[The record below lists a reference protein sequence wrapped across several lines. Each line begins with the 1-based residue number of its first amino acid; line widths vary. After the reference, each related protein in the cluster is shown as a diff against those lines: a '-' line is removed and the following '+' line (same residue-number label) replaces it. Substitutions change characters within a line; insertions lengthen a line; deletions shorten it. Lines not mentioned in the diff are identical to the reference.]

1 MIWIIR
7 KLQPLRVLSLL
18 GGLVLSVSGCQP
30 NQDPETLTISG
41 PFEFTSQ
48 DPSRTGYVYTRLQ
61 IAETLVEV
69 APDGRLLAGLAEH
82 WSVEEKGLRWV
93 FHLRPEVQFHDGQ
106 ALDAQAAVQALEIAR
121 TKPGILNTLPITQIS
136 AEGPLQ
142 LSIQLSRP
150 HQPLPAVLA
159 HFSAAI
165 LSPASYDAAGQ
176 VGWMQGT
183 GPYRLAE
190 FNPPHRILTQR
201 FEGYWGKVAQ
211 IPKVLYLTGH
221 RAESRALQVMAGQTD
236 IVYTL
241 DPASLDLLKRR
252 QDAQVHSELIPR
264 TIQIKLNAGH
274 PFLKEVEARQAISLA
289 LDRSGIA
296 THVLRVPGTEAN
308 QLIPSMLKG
317 WHLPELPP
325 IAQNLPQ
332 AQALLRQLGWQA
344 DEDGILYRAGQRF
357 QLKMITYADRPELMV
372 IGTAIQAQLRAL
384 GIDMALSVVN
394 SSGIPSAHH
403 DGTLELALIARNYG
417 NVADPLS
424 LLLLDFGDQGNGDWG
439 GMNWNNRAFPQQLH
453 ALEAE
458 QDSALYP
465 YKAQQAAQIL
475 VDELPAIPV
484 LFYTQQTATSQRVK
498 GFSFDPYERNYH
510 LSDMR
515 LETP

>member
-1 MIWIIR
+1 M
-7 KLQPLRVLSLL
+7 PVLRYGLL
-18 GGLVLSVSGCQP
+18 WTLALVLSACQP
-30 NQDPETLTISG
+30 NQDPETLNISG

-61 IAETLVEV
+61 VAETLVEV
-69 APDGRLLAGLAEH
+69 APDGHLLPGLAEY
-82 WSVEEKGLRWV
+82 WSAEDGGLRWQ
-93 FHLRPEVQFHDGQ
+93 FQLRSGVRFHDGQ
-106 ALDAQAAVQALEIAR
+106 VLEAQTVVQALEIAR
-121 TKPGILNTLPITQIS
+121 TKPGILNTLPITQIT
-136 AEGPLQ
+136 AEEPLK

-159 HFSAAI
+159 HFSAVI
-165 LSPASYDAAGQ
+165 LSPASYNAEGQ
-176 VGWMQGT
+176 VTWMQGT
-183 GPYRLAE
+183 GPYRLIE
-190 FNPPHRILTQR
+190 FGPPHRLLVQR

-252 QDAQVHSELIPR
+252 KDAQVHSELIPR

-274 PFLKEVEARQAISLA
+274 PYLKDLKARQAISLA

-308 QLIPSMLKG
+308 QLIPPMLKD
-317 WHLPELPP
+317 WHLPALAP
-325 IAQNLPQ
+325 IAQDLKQ
-332 AQALLRQLGWQA
+332 AQALLQELGWQA
-344 DEDGILYRAGQRF
+344 DEQGILHREGQRF
-357 QLKMITYADRPELMV
+357 QLKMITYADRPELLV

-384 GIDMALSVVN
+384 GIDMGLSVVN

-403 DGTLELALIARNYG
+403 DGSLELALIARNYG
-417 NVADPLS
+417 TVADPLS
-424 LLLLDFGDQGNGDWG
+424 LLLLDFGAQGNGDWG
-439 GMNWNNRAFPQQLH
+439 GMNWNNTAFPQLLH
-453 ALEAE
+453 ELEAE
-458 QDSALYP
+458 QDATLYQR
-465 YKAQQAAQIL
+465 KAQQAAQML

-484 LFYTQQTATSQRVK
+484 LFYTQQTATAQRVK
-498 GFSFDPYERNYH
+498 HFSFDPYERNYH

-515 LETP
+515 LATP